1 MSDGPEGDVTYHL
14 QVGDGEARFG
24 AGAAEPEH
32 VRMEQTWDTAV
43 AVATGDLNAQEAFVN
58 GHIRLY
64 GDQQRL
70 LDAQPVFGALD
81 AVFNDVR
88 RAHRVRLS
96 RRARAARG
104 PGPRRAA
111 HRRLRRA
118 ARCARFVPLTFTA
131 LKTAVPAPDEAYGL
145 PLVGGRPARQVP
157 ARARSSRSRSSST

>member
-1 MSDGPEGDVTYHL
+1 MSDKVRYLSLDWIDELARAVAASPSMTSAAADHEIGLTQVVSDGPEGDVTYHL
-14 QVGDGEARFG
+14 QVDAGEARFG

-43 AVATGDLNAQEAFVN
+43 AVATGELNAEEAFVN

-88 RAHRVRLS
+88 ERTEYA
-96 RRARAARG
+96 
-104 PGPRRAA
+104 
-111 HRRLRRA
+111 
-118 ARCARFVPLTFTA
+118 
-131 LKTAVPAPDEAYGL
+131 
-145 PLVGGRPARQVP
+145 
-157 ARARSSRSRSSST
+157 